1 MYDWLNSHEETAM
14 LLSDVMTAYA
24 LHRPIRANSIY
35 QYDRTTRVLGDYLGR
50 PATTEDLHP
59 DLVSA
64 WVRWMEPQ
72 YSQASVSGNRARL
85 LVIWRFAARRQWSAP
100 VDDVRPA
107 PRPEP
112 MPESWTLDELRRLIA
127 ATDEMRQ
134 EVRGIWLPDYLSA
147 LIRAAYQSCLRRSDL
162 WRLPRERIHPDGSLM
177 IRQHK
182 TSRPVVRWVEPE
194 TAADIL
200 RLAGAFPLS
209 WPGNPRGFY
218 DVMETLCG
226 LAGVRRGALQQ
237 LRRTG
242 ATWIAVEGGMDAARE
257 ALGHRTAGMVAH
269 YVDRR
274 IAAPTRRLPPR
285 LA

>member
-1 MYDWLNSHEETAM
+1 M
-14 LLSDVMTAYA
+14 LLSAVLDAYA
-24 LHRPIRANSIY
+24 LHRSIRPDSLY
-35 QYDRTTRVLGDYLGR
+35 QLSRTAAIFGEHLER
-50 PATTEDLHP
+50 PATAQDLTP
-59 DLVSA
+59 DVVSG
-64 WVRWMEPQ
+64 WIRWMEDGR
-72 YSQASVSGNRARL
+72 YAKRSISGHRGNL
-85 LVIWRFAARRQWSAP
+85 LTVWRFASRRKWSGP

-112 MPESWTLDELRRLIA
+112 MPEAWTLDEVRRLIA
-127 ATDEMRQ
+127 ACDEIRQ
-134 EVRGIWLPDYLSA
+134 TIRGIWMPDYLSA

-162 WRLPRERIHPDGSLM
+162 WRLPRERIHADGSLM

-200 RLAGAFPLS
+200 RLPGALPLA

-218 DVMETLCG
+218 DVMETLCR

-242 ATWIAVEGGMDAARE
+242 ATWIAVEGGIEAARE
-257 ALGHRTAGMVAH
+257 ALGHGTEGMWKH

-274 IAAPTRRLPPR
+274 IAAPKKRLPPR
-285 LA
+285 VG